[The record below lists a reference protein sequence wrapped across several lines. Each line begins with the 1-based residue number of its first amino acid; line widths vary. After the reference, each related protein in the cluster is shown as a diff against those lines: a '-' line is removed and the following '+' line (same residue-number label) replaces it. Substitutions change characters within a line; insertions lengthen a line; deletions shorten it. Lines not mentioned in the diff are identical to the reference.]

1 MAFTQVIAIFYSLID
16 VIGLPGNLMVF
27 VTIALISRLHKMR
40 YILLASLAL
49 SDILFLILVNSFRIP
64 SIAQERWLHGEF
76 MCYFNSSLGKY
87 FYLNTVLHLVAMSY
101 DRYSAIVKS
110 PLTYNGLITKSKI
123 VVLVLIWVAPISGG
137 IGLIF
142 GGEKHTYNPA
152 VFYCEQESLAPS
164 ASSRLRT
171 IIFTVLLT
179 MLFFSVAYFN
189 GAVYKTAKTKIHALQ
204 VQIGGHDDP
213 AETAENKKREMT
225 RSLNERKAAID
236 VIIIITAFFLCYLPT
251 LALSLF
257 RRFIKS
263 NVSAEVVHVTT
274 CIFMAST
281 VCNPLIYS
289 IRKRDFRAGVKDLLR
304 RFVPYGRSNDN
315 EVTVISLRA
324 TVGRENSNLVVEELY
339 PQQRVSLSP
348 IPELIVG
355 DINKD
360 NIGST

>member
-1 MAFTQVIAIFYSLID
+1 MAFPQVIAVFYSLID
-16 VIGLPGNLMVF
+16 VFGLPGNLLVF

-40 YILLASLAL
+40 YVLLASLAL
-49 SDILFLILVNSFRIP
+49 SDILFLILVNSFRIL

-76 MCYFNSSLGKY
+76 MCYFNSCLGKY

-101 DRYSAIVKS
+101 DRYNAIVKS
-110 PLTYNGLITKSKI
+110 PLTYNGLMTKSKI

-137 IGLIF
+137 IGLFI

-152 VFYCEQESLAPS
+152 VFYCEQEWLAPS

-171 IIFTVLLT
+171 IIFTVLLIL
-179 MLFFSVAYFN
+179 LFFSVAYFN
-189 GAVYKTAKTKIHALQ
+189 GTVYKTAKTKIHALQ
-204 VQIGGHDDP
+204 VQIGSHDDP
-213 AETAENKKREMT
+213 AETTENKKQEMT

-236 VIIIITAFFLCYLPT
+236 VIIIIAAFFLCYVPT

-304 RFVPYGRSNDN
+304 RFASHGRSNDN
-315 EVTVISLRA
+315 GVTVISLRA
-324 TVGRENSNLVVEELY
+324 TVGGKNSNLTAEELY
-339 PQQRVSLSP
+339 QQQRFSLSP

-355 DINKD
+355 EINQD
-360 NIGST
+360 NIGPI